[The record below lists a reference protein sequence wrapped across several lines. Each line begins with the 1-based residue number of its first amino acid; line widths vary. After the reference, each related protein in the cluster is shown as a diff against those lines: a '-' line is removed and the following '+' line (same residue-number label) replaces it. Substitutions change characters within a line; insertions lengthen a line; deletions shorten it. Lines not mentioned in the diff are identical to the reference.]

1 MRRIVKGQEPTA
13 LTTYRSRGKTKLDN
27 DAPRQDIREALCREQ
42 RFLCAFCQSRLKPDP
57 DHMKIAHVV
66 PQGTTQG
73 ANLGTTW
80 INLVGACMGGEGHP
94 PKDYHCD
101 KRQQNTL
108 LPDRLHPVLMQSDA
122 ITFNAKAEL
131 LSRSVD
137 SAVNDAIQNTLGL
150 NIWKLRNL
158 REHTAKALAYV
169 LQGKSP
175 EAVDD
180 TIERL
185 EDPNASEL
193 QVCVDYLL
201 FRLKQRKAALQS
213 CM

>member
-13 LTTYRSRGKTKLDN
+13 LTTYRNRGKTKLDN
-27 DAPRQDIREALCREQ
+27 DAPRQEIRKDLCTEQ
-42 RFLCAFCQSRLKPDP
+42 RFLCAFCQSRIKPDP

-66 PQGTTQG
+66 PQGTAQC
-73 ANLGTTW
+73 AKLGTTCF
-80 INLVGACMGGEGHP
+80 NLVGACMGGEGHP

-131 LSRSVD
+131 LSRSDD

>member
-1 MRRIVKGQEPTA
+1 MRRIDKGPEPAA
-13 LTTYRSRGKTKLDN
+13 LATYRNQGRTRLDN

-42 RFLCAFCQSRLKPDP
+42 RFLCAFCQSRIKPDP

-80 INLVGACMGGEGHP
+80 VNLVGACMGGEGKPSKEH
-94 PKDYHCD
+94 HCD
-101 KRQQNTL
+101 TRQQNTL
-108 LPDRLHPVLMQSDA
+108 LPERLHPVYMQSDA
-122 ITFNAKAEL
+122 VTFNAKAEL
-131 LSRSVD
+131 ISSSDDL
-137 SAVNDAIQNTLGL
+137 AVNDAIQNTLAL

-158 REHTAKALAYV
+158 REHTAKVLSYV
-169 LQGKSP
+169 LQGQSL

-180 TIERL
+180 AIERL

-193 QVCVDYLL
+193 QVCVDYLR
-201 FRLKQRKAALQS
+201 FRLKQRKAALQL
-213 CM
+213 CV